1 MDLNELLTTLT
12 TGWGDRLAI
21 LIPMALLGLVG
32 LYVAYLV
39 MGYLKSSQVG
49 LEAEAVVGEASL
61 PTSGTL
67 PGTSNAPYCP
77 VDGLQHPPGS
87 VFCVRCEADLV
98 RACVDCG
105 TVNSAASSACLSCGA
120 QLTA

>member
-21 LIPMALLGLVG
+21 LVPLGLLGLVG
-32 LYVAYLV
+32 LYAAYLV

-61 PTSGTL
+61 PALASGGAPSTE
-67 PGTSNAPYCP
+67 PYCP
-77 VDGLQHPPGS
+77 VDGLRHPAGS
-87 VFCVRCEADLV
+87 VFCARCEADLV
-98 RACVDCG
+98 RACPDCG
-105 TVNSAASSACLSCGA
+105 TVNGAASTTCTSCGERLA
-120 QLTA
+120 A